1 MHRPTRQHKNLLQ
14 KIEKKVARSRKS
26 GKKAK
31 RWKKWAEEYKDN
43 VKQEGGAKKKEG
55 AAKKS

>member
-14 KIEKKVARSRKS
+14 KIENKVARSRKS

-31 RWKKWAEEYKDN
+31 RLKKWAAEYKDN
-43 VKQEGGAKKKEG
+43 VKEEGGAKK
-55 AAKKS
+55 S

>member
-14 KIEKKVARSRKS
+14 KIEEKVARSRKS

-43 VKQEGGAKKKEG
+43 VKEQGGGSKKK
-55 AAKKS
+55 S

>member
-31 RWKKWAEEYKDN
+31 RWKKWAETYKGN
-43 VKQEGGAKKKEG
+43 VEG
-55 AAKKS
+55 AAEKS